1 MLNNADSSQHLVIRC
16 FRFDSKM
23 LWAKAHCDPVTHSRS
38 LQLRGYLGSKAQ
50 GRVPP
55 IQLNLVMLTSNGANC
70 TGKEVHLPNEIG
82 HKGVIRIMVDLIRG
96 PNLLNKSVPH
106 NSQTV
111 ANSHG
116 LFLIMGHKD
125 RGHVGDFL
133 NPPDFGP
140 HM

>member
-1 MLNNADSSQHLVIRC
+1 
-16 FRFDSKM
+16 
-23 LWAKAHCDPVTHSRS
+23 
-38 LQLRGYLGSKAQ
+38 
-50 GRVPP
+50 
-55 IQLNLVMLTSNGANC
+55 MLTSNGANC

-140 HM
+140 HMPPQFSVKIRQGFIQEQNLWIIDQGTGHGHPLLLAAGESCRAGVAAKNIG